1 MFNAGILLFSRQ
13 LFGRLLRSNGSNRR
27 SLVFLDVSRDEV
39 PRAAGMSGS
48 NLHHVLEVRYQQL
61 CGVVDSLRV
70 SGSYTHGTGQF
81 DYKVAN
87 TYFPTCRGHDV
98 KKVLDGVPGNAHV
111 F

>member
-1 MFNAGILLFSRQ
+1 MSTGIPLFSKQ
-13 LFGRLLRSNGSNRR
+13 LFERLLRSNGSNRR
-27 SLVFLDVSRDEV
+27 SFEILEDSRDEV
-39 PRAAGMSGS
+39 LRAAGTSGS

-70 SGSYTHGTGQF
+70 SGSDTHGTGQF

-87 TYFPTCRGHDV
+87 TYFPTCRVHDV